1 MNCSGHTFSEQR
13 INLNEDEDLFPEVTR
28 EIVIRTSETTGMLFR
43 GNSRGR
49 WWYSFRALDTLYIK
63 NVDYFDISDVP
74 PDTTRS
80 FVIVYSG
87 FQVKISKDCH
97 GDVSVSAESIPGM
110 IG

>member
-49 WWYSFRALDTLYIK
+49 WWYSFRALDTLYTK